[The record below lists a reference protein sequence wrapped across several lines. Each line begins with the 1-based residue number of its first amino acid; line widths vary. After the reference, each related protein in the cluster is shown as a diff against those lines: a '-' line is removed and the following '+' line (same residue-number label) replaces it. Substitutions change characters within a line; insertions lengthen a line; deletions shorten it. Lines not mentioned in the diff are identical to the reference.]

1 MSKKMRI
8 KTKIVVAYLL
18 LLMLSF
24 VLTFSAV
31 FWINRIYTKKEV
43 EKVGTQT
50 VNALTGNLSLIF
62 DNVTQFSDL
71 VYFDDQ
77 VQRALKNVEDMP
89 SDPGIH
95 RMVQKSLTN
104 MILAC
109 DYASGVYIWDSCGNF
124 YSSYKKAPEK
134 TSPERIPETG
144 WYQSLPEHKG
154 NGFFIHGSEDIVRYF
169 SDMGYITYI
178 REIKDKNTYKPL
190 AVLMVTVNEETI
202 QSYFDSVG
210 EGEDSS
216 FYIVDSKGEPIVY
229 SGDRKKEGESG
240 DILISQSLGI
250 EDWKLIG
257 RFKTNGS
264 RAMAPYY
271 KWMIILVAAINI
283 LFVFGASVLLTKLIF
298 GPLEKVEKHMLIVET
313 GQLVKMEQDGHK
325 DEIANLIRV
334 YNRMIQSI
342 KELIIRVKQEEK
354 SIAKMELNLIQ
365 AQINPHFLYN
375 TLDAVS
381 ALALV
386 RDYDKCF
393 LMTQSLGNF
402 YRNSL
407 NSGENLI
414 TVEDELNGIKSYLS
428 ILNIRYDNKIHVEYD
443 VEKQILGCRIIKLL
457 LQPVVENA
465 VYHGIHKNPEGGR
478 LWISGFLDEDEI
490 VFIVTDDGEGIEE
503 EKIREIIEGK
513 TKTGKFGFG
522 VYSMIQRIRLYYGI
536 ENPVMIHSEVG
547 NGTEVALRIKKRV
560 PEGEGEYEAK
570 GIAGG

>member
-1 MSKKMRI
+1 MRI
-8 KTKIVVAYLL
+8 KTKIVMAYLL

-24 VLTFSAV
+24 VLTFGVVSR
-31 FWINRIYTKKEV
+31 INKIYTKKEI

-50 VNALTGNLSLIF
+50 VNALAGNLSLIF
-62 DNVTQFSDL
+62 DNVTQFSNL

-77 VQRALKNVEDMP
+77 VQKALRNVENM
-89 SDPGIH
+89 SMAPGIH

-104 MILAC
+104 MILSC

-134 TSPERIPETG
+134 TNPYNIPETN
-144 WYQSLPEHKG
+144 WYQSLPKHNG
-154 NGFFIHGSEDIVRYF
+154 NGFFIHGSEGIVEYF
-169 SDMGYITYI
+169 SDTGYITYI
-178 REIKDKNTYKPL
+178 REIKDKDTYQSL

-216 FYIVDSKGEPIVY
+216 FYIVDSNEEYIVY
-229 SGDRKKEGESG
+229 SGDLEKEGESG

-250 EDWKLIG
+250 EDWKLMG
-257 RFKTNGS
+257 RFHINEEK
-264 RAMAPYY
+264 AMASYY
-271 KWMIILVAAINI
+271 NSIIVLVAAVNI
-283 LFVFGASVLLTKLIF
+283 LFVFVASVLLTKLIF
-298 GPLEKVEKHMLIVET
+298 GPLEKVEKHMLLVEQ
-313 GQLVKMEQDGHK
+313 GQFVKMEQDGHK
-325 DEIANLIRV
+325 DEIASLIRI
-334 YNRMIQSI
+334 YNHMIQSI
-342 KELIIRVKQEEK
+342 KDLIARVKQEEK
-354 SIAKMELNLIQ
+354 NIAKVELNLIQ

-386 RDYDKCF
+386 KDYEKCF
-393 LMTQSLGNF
+393 LMTQSLGDF

-414 TVEDELNGIKSYLS
+414 TVEDELNCIRSYLS
-428 ILNIRYDNKIHVEYD
+428 ILNIRYEDKIHVEYD
-443 VEKQILGCRIIKLL
+443 VEEQILGCRIIKLL
-457 LQPVVENA
+457 LQPLVENA
-465 VYHGIHKNPEGGR
+465 VYHGIHKNDQGGR

-490 VFIVTDDGEGIEE
+490 VFLVTDDGEGIEE
-503 EKIREIIEGK
+503 EKIREILEGK

-522 VYSMIQRIRLYYGI
+522 IYSMIQRIRLYYGI

-547 NGTEVALRIKKRV
+547 GGTEVALRIKKRV
-560 PEGEGEYEAK
+560 SEGETADENK

>member
-8 KTKIVVAYLL
+8 KTKIVMAYLL
-18 LLMLSF
+18 LLLLSF
-24 VLTFSAV
+24 VLTFGVVS
-31 FWINRIYTKKEV
+31 WINQIYTKKEIK
-43 EKVGTQT
+43 KVGTQT
-50 VNALTGNLSLIF
+50 VNALAGNLSLIF
-62 DNVTQFSDL
+62 DNVTQFSNL

-77 VQRALKNVEDMP
+77 VQKALKNVENTSMSP
-89 SDPGIH
+89 RIH
-95 RMVQKSLTN
+95 RMVQKSLIN

-134 TSPERIPETG
+134 TNPERIPETS
-144 WYQSLPEHKG
+144 WYQSLPGHNG
-154 NGFFIHGSEDIVRYF
+154 NGFFIHGSEGIVEYF
-169 SDMGYITYI
+169 SDTGYITYI
-178 REIKDKNTYKPL
+178 REIKDQDTYKPL

-210 EGEDSS
+210 DGEDSS
-216 FYIVDSKGEPIVY
+216 FYIVDSNEKYIVY
-229 SGDRKKEGESG
+229 SGDLREEGESG

-257 RFKTNGS
+257 RFQTNES
-264 RAMAPYY
+264 KVMASYY
-271 KWMIILVAAINI
+271 TWIIILVAAINI
-283 LFVFGASVLLTKLIF
+283 LFVFAASVLLTKLIF
-298 GPLEKVEKHMLIVET
+298 SPLKKVEKHMLLVET
-313 GQLVKMEQDGHK
+313 GQFVEMESDGHK
-325 DEIANLIRV
+325 NEISNLIRI
-334 YNRMIQSI
+334 YNHMIQSI
-342 KELIIRVKQEEK
+342 KDLIARVKQEEK
-354 SIAKMELNLIQ
+354 NIAKVELNLIQ

-386 RDYDKCF
+386 KDYDKCF
-393 LMTQSLGNF
+393 LMTQSLGDF

-414 TVEDELNGIKSYLS
+414 TVEDELNCIKSYLS

-443 VEKQILGCRIIKLL
+443 VEEQILGCRIIKLL

-465 VYHGIHKNPEGGR
+465 VYHGIHKNAEGGR

-490 VFIVTDDGEGIEE
+490 VFIITDDGEGIEE
-503 EKIREIIEGK
+503 DKIREILEGK

-547 NGTEVALRIKKRV
+547 NGTEVVLRIKKRV
-560 PEGEGEYEAK
+560 SEGEGEHEVK

>member
-1 MSKKMRI
+1 MTKKMRI
-8 KTKIVVAYLL
+8 KTKIVLAYLL

-24 VLTFSAV
+24 VLTFGVV

-43 EKVGTQT
+43 EKVGAQT
-50 VNALTGNLSLIF
+50 VNALAGNLSLIF
-62 DNVTQFSDL
+62 DNVTQFSNL

-77 VQRALKNVEDMP
+77 VQRALKNVEETP

-95 RMVQKSLTN
+95 RMVQRSLTN

-134 TSPERIPETG
+134 TNPGRIPETD
-144 WYQSLPEHKG
+144 WYQSLPEHNG
-154 NGFFIHGSEDIVRYF
+154 NGFFIHGSEGIVQYF
-169 SDMGYITYI
+169 SDTGYITYI
-178 REIKDKNTYKPL
+178 REIKDKDTYKPL

-216 FYIVDSKGEPIVY
+216 FNIVDSKGESIVY
-229 SGDRKKEGESG
+229 SGDDRKKGESG

-257 RFKTNGS
+257 RFQTSGS
-264 RAMAPYY
+264 RAMASYY
-271 KWMIILVAAINI
+271 TRIIILVAAINI
-283 LFVFGASVLLTKLIF
+283 LFVFAASVLLTKLIF

-313 GQLVKMEQDGHK
+313 GQFVKMEQDGSR

-334 YNRMIQSI
+334 YNHMIQSI
-342 KELIIRVKQEEK
+342 KDLIARVKQEEK
-354 SIAKMELNLIQ
+354 NIAKVELNLIQ

-393 LMTQSLGNF
+393 LMSQSLGDF

-414 TVEDELNGIKSYLS
+414 TVEDELNCIKSYLS

-443 VEKQILGCRIIKLL
+443 VEEQILDCRIIKLL

-465 VYHGIHKNPEGGR
+465 VQHGIHKNPEGGS

-490 VFIVTDDGEGIEE
+490 VFLVTDDGEGIEE
-503 EKIREIIEGK
+503 EKIREILEGK

-522 VYSMIQRIRLYYGI
+522 VYSIIQRIRLYYGI

-547 NGTEVALRIKKRV
+547 NGTEVALRIKKSV
-560 PEGEGEYEAK
+560 SEGEGEHEVK